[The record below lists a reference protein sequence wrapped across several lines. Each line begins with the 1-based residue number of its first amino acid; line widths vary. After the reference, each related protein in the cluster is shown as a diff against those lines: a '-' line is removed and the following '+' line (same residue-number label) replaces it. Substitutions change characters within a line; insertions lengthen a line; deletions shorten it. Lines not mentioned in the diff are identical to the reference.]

1 MGWVY
6 CVSSFFTLFII
17 NGILSFMLTP
27 GQEWL
32 QANGMREF
40 SGAVLH
46 AFFNPTFW
54 PSLLIRRRSSY

>member
-1 MGWVY
+1 
-6 CVSSFFTLFII
+6 
-17 NGILSFMLTP
+17 MLTP

-54 PSLLIRRRSSY
+54 PSLLIRALACLSLAAVFVLMSRQPHPG